1 MAPPPAV
8 RGRGGGDGARLDV
21 AGRQL
26 RIDLDETAISAN
38 GDRVRAYLPVVTS
51 SASLGPGRRALSR
64 RSAWQAASL
73 RACALLRKPD
83 ACLVTRNTARPHQG
97 CGMNGAPQARRST
110 PQERRPTW
118 DNEQTLT
125 RLKPRGAPGRR
136 AATVSRL
143 SPSRLTRPGT
153 TRGVLLRG
161 HPRHPERGEGTLRSI
176 RHLPWGWREVL
187 RRVQDDGTRGH

>member
-51 SASLGPGRRALSR
+51 SASLGRAGGRFRGAR
-64 RSAWQAASL
+64 RDKP
-73 RACALLRKPD
+73 RACAPLRKPD

-143 SPSRLTRPGT
+143 SPSRLTRLGT

-176 RHLPWGWREVL
+176 RHLPWG
-187 RRVQDDGTRGH
+187 